1 MKEQEGPDLP
11 PTSNH
16 QETGQNIQN
25 KDLQPLGKGQWQ
37 ETPERKSK
45 QGGSH
50 NCPNRRPGACLGG
63 SAGRGTPSRLQGT
76 SLELGHDLELRRVKK
91 QQYGGQ
97 SQRTQRCPET
107 TLKFFSGFLRNQHM
121 SLRKPPDAGQESPET
136 TQ

>member
-25 KDLQPLGKGQWQ
+25 NGLQPLGKGQHR
-37 ETPERKSK
+37 TVISERKSK

-50 NCPNRRPGACLGG
+50 NCPKRRPGAFLGG
-63 SAGRGTPSRLQGT
+63 GAGKGTPSRVQGT

-97 SQRTQRCPET
+97 RVREHRGAQRPH
-107 TLKFFSGFLRNQHM
+107 SNSSVAFLGI
-121 SLRKPPDAGQESPET
+121 ST
-136 TQ
+136 